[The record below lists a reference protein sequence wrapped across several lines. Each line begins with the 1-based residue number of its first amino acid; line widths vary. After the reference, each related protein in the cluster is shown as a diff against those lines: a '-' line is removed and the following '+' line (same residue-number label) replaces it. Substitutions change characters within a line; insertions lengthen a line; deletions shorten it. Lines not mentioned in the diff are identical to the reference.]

1 MMTKLF
7 LVDGFA
13 PVLTALCSHAV
24 ACPGSPPLPLTWAG
38 LGAGLGISSVPR
50 ARSPLVSSRAS
61 AASPVRAAEEGPKRS
76 SMGARKKLA

>member
-38 LGAGLGISSVPR
+38 LGISSVPR
-50 ARSPLVSSRAS
+50 ARSPLCSSRAS
-61 AASPVRAAEEGPKRS
+61 AASPVRAAEEGPKRRS
-76 SMGARKKLA
+76 VGARKP